1 MFTKSDK
8 RSPRQIRH
16 LDFISQFTADIR
28 HVQGSLNPVADA
40 LSRIELSQLL
50 SSDTPPVLNF
60 EDMALAQGDC
70 KFLTEETPTL
80 SLHLV
85 QLSIPNSSLTIYC
98 DTSTGTPHPVVPP
111 SFCRTVFDSLHS
123 LSHPGVRATIKLISS
138 RFIWPKMRSDIKLW
152 SRTCLPCQMSKVH
165 KHIVSPVGN
174 FPPTTARFDKVH
186 IDIVGP
192 LLHLKVL
199 HIYSHV

>member
-1 MFTKSDK
+1 M
-8 RSPRQIRH
+8 
-16 LDFISQFTADIR
+16 
-28 HVQGSLNPVADA
+28 ADA
-40 LSRIELSQLL
+40 LSRIELNQLL

-70 KFLTEETPTL
+70 KFLTKETPTL

-98 DTSTGTPHPVVPP
+98 DTTPRPVVLP
-111 SFCRTVFDSLHS
+111 SFRRTVFDSLHS
-123 LSHPGVRATIKLISS
+123 LSHPGIRATIKLISS
-138 RFIWPKMRSDIKLW
+138 RFVWPKMRSDIKLW

-192 LLHLKVL
+192 LPSSQGFTYLLTCIDRFTRWPEAFL
-199 HIYSHV
+199 

>member
-8 RSPRQIRH
+8 RSPHQIRH
-16 LDFISQFTADIR
+16 LDVISQFTTDIR

-98 DTSTGTPHPVVPP
+98 DTSTGTPCPVVPP
-111 SFCRTVFDSLHS
+111 SFRHTVFDSLHS

-138 RFIWPKMRSDIKLW
+138 RFVWPKMRSNIKLW

-165 KHIVSPVGN
+165 KHIVSPVCN
-174 FPPTTARFDKVH
+174 FPPILTRFISILWGH
-186 IDIVGP
+186 F
-192 LLHLKVL
+192 LHLKVL
-199 HIYSHV
+199 RIYSHV